1 MIIRM
6 GQINLLVSLRSYM
19 VLLMVKGSV
28 NMV

>member
-6 GQINLLVSLRSYM
+6 GQINLLASLRSYM

>member
-6 GQINLLVSLRSYM
+6 GQINLLASLWSCM
-19 VLLMVKGSV
+19 VLLMVKESV